1 MSETRRAI
9 AEHVRENPGVHFS
22 AVVRGLDLAPGQV
35 QYHLR
40 RLGDRR
46 EVVVEELRGRT
57 HYYPPGYDDW
67 ERAALATFR
76 RETARGVLAHLL
88 AVGETTPADLT
99 DELGV
104 ARSTVE
110 WHLDAL
116 VERNLVEKRR
126 EGNRVYLELAR
137 PEATADLLGEI
148 TPSLPERMVD
158 RFTQLVDGLV
168 EDGLV
173 GDELV
178 EDGSAEDELSEE

>member
-1 MSETRRAI
+1 MSETRRSI

-40 RLGDRR
+40 RLDD
-46 EVVVEELRGRT
+46 EVVAEELRGRT

-76 RETARGVLAHLL
+76 RETARDVLAHLL
-88 AVGETTPADLT
+88 AVGETTPSELT

-110 WHLDAL
+110 WHLDDL
-116 VERNLVEKRR
+116 VAHDIVDKRR
-126 EGNRVYLELAR
+126 EANRVYLELAR

-158 RFTQLVDGLV
+158 RFTRLVDGF
-168 EDGLV
+168 V
-173 GDELV
+173 GDASVADEFA
-178 EDGSAEDELSEE
+178 EDGSPGDDFAEE